1 MVNIDNRLMTDVK
14 NMSKKLEN
22 LAKDAEV
29 LGTTVQIETS
39 NISADINNLRG
50 EVLNLQTSTT
60 KSKGKSIKVNVKDL
74 DSIIQFF
81 KDEGIIERKQL
92 NAKHPETDVIDRESL
107 CAFLRKATSQDWQVS
122 RIGTMFVAE

>member
-14 NMSKKLEN
+14 TIAKKLEN
-22 LAKDAEV
+22 LSSSVESHD
-29 LGTTVQIETS
+29 S
-39 NISADINNLRG
+39 NIVADLNNLKG

-60 KSKGKSIKVNVKDL
+60 KSKGKSIKVDVKSME
-74 DSIIQFF
+74 SIVEFMRN
-81 KDEGIIERKQL
+81 EGIIERKQL

-107 CAFLRKATSQDWQVS
+107 CSFLRKATKQDWQVS

>member
-1 MVNIDNRLMTDVK
+1 MTDVK
-14 NMSKKLEN
+14 TIAKKLEN
-22 LAKDAEV
+22 LSSDVESHD
-29 LGTTVQIETS
+29 S
-39 NISADINNLRG
+39 NIIADLNNLKG

-60 KSKGKSIKVNVKDL
+60 KSKGKSVKVNVKDL
-74 DSIIQFF
+74 DSIIQFM